1 MINYYEIE
9 ISGKNIYR
17 FFEKIIK
24 NKINIFDIKH
34 KLNIIIFK
42 VSYNDYL
49 KIIKLNTIYN
59 IRIINIRGINKVKK
73 LFSFYYI
80 FFCLLFLN
88 IVFIFIYS
96 KMIFFIEI
104 KTENKELKEII
115 ESNYDKYELS
125 LYKFSNSYSNLK
137 KISERIKQDNNK
149 LIEWIEIKHIGVKYE
164 INIIEKIDLDSK
176 NINNTKKNDVVAEKN
191 GLILDIY
198 ASSGEIIK
206 NKGDYVKKGEII
218 ISGMIKKNDEVKNI
232 VSAQAKVYAEVWYK
246 VIIEHPF
253 IFEEQV
259 NEKGYKNISINIF
272 NKDIV
277 LLSRKNKSINKEQ
290 EIILIKNSIFT
301 LKSIQKYQTN
311 LVKKK
316 YTKKE
321 LQNILEN
328 MAKKEIVKQ
337 LSKNEK
343 ILLQKTLKNT
353 TDDVKMNI
361 EVFFKVYENIA
372 IEKDIKLDN
381 IEG

>member
-206 NKGDYVKKGEII
+206 NKGDYVKKGEVI

>member
-206 NKGDYVKKGEII
+206 NKGDYVKKGEVI

-277 LLSRKNKSINKEQ
+277 LLSRMNKSINKEQ

>member
-59 IRIINIRGINKVKK
+59 IIIINIRGINKVKK

-206 NKGDYVKKGEII
+206 NKGDYVKKGEVI

>member
-42 VSYNDYL
+42 VSYNNYL

-198 ASSGEIIK
+198 ASGEIIK
-206 NKGDYVKKGEII
+206 NKGDYVKKGEVI